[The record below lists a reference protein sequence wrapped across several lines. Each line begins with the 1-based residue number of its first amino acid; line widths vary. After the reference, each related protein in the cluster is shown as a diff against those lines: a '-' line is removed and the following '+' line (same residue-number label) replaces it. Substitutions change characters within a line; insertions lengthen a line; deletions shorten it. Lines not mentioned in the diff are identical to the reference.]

1 MRRIVFEFP
10 GLNLEAELLDTPT
23 ADAVWNA
30 LPLEAKAETWG
41 DEVYFHVPMKVAREK
56 NARAVVKAG
65 EIAWWPDGD
74 AIAIGYGRTPIS
86 QGDEIRLAAP
96 CNIWA
101 QAKGDVR
108 RLSSVKRGATVRVR
122 AAG

>member
-10 GLNLEAELLDTPT
+10 DQSLEAELLETPT

-30 LPLEAKAETWG
+30 LPIEAKAETWG
-41 DEVYFHVPMKVAREK
+41 DEVYFNVPFSAAREK
-56 NARAVVKAG
+56 NARAIVKAG

-74 AIAIGYGRTPIS
+74 AIAIGFGPTPIS
-86 QGDEIRLAAP
+86 QGNEIRLASP

-101 QAKGDVR
+101 KALGDVKK
-108 RLSSVKRGATVRVR
+108 LASVKRGAKVRVR
-122 AAG
+122 AV

>member
-10 GLNLEAELLDTPT
+10 HQSLEAELIDTPT

-30 LPLEAKAETWG
+30 LPIDAKAETWG
-41 DEVYFHVPMKVAREK
+41 DEVYFHVPFSAAREK

-74 AIAIGYGRTPIS
+74 AIAIGFGPTPIS
-86 QGDEIRLAAP
+86 QGSEIRLASP

-101 QAKGDVR
+101 KALGDVKK
-108 RLSSVKRGATVRVR
+108 LASVKRGAKVRVR
-122 AAG
+122 AA